1 MASLMLFGGLF
12 LLIILQVPVG
22 AAIGASSLAAVL
34 VNGRLSASY
43 VAQALVTGTDSFPIM
58 AVPLFVLAGELMA
71 EGGVS
76 RRLLNVF
83 NEMFG
88 RITGGLAIVTVVVC
102 MFFAAVS
109 GSGPATVAAV
119 GSMVYPTLIEKGYS
133 KKFSLALI
141 ASAGAIGVIIPPS
154 IPMVMYGVSTG
165 TSITSLF
172 MGGFLPGLL
181 IGHALIF
188 WCYFYCKRNGWKGE
202 QSRFSLKRTLKMAWD
217 AKWALI
223 NPIIILGGIYGGIFT
238 PTEAASVAAIYA
250 LVVGIFVHRELNMKS
265 LLRCLGNS
273 CLTTATIMIILGC
286 ASAFTKV
293 LTIEQIPAIV
303 THAMLTLT
311 SSKFKQVCDA
321 PAHNHTLAYCWVR
334 HGYYAGNF
342 GPCPNSFTCSRVLWC
357 KSGTFR
363 YSYGCKPCNRL
374 YNPASG
380 REHVCGCQS
389 RQREGGH
396 RNKGHCPLYYCDDSL
411 SAADNLYS
419 HHINAPAK
427 PDRLS
432 FMYFPRL
439 HPRSRGSIRILTSKG
454 GRTYDNRCRC
464 ACNPNQR

>member
-22 AAIGASSLAAVL
+22 VAIGASSLAAVL

-181 IGHALIF
+181 IGLALIF

-311 SSKFKQVCDA
+311 SSKSVMLLLITILLLIVGCVMDTTPAILVLAPILLPVVETFGVNPVHFGIVMVVNLAIGFITPPLGVNMFVAARVGNEKVDTVIKGIVPFIIVMTVCLLLITYI
-321 PAHNHTLAYCWVR
+321 PTISMLL
-334 HGYYAGNF
+334 
-342 GPCPNSFTCSRVLWC
+342 PNLI
-357 KSGTFR
+357 
-363 YSYGCKPCNRL
+363 
-374 YNPASG
+374 
-380 REHVCGCQS
+380 
-389 RQREGGH
+389 
-396 RNKGHCPLYYCDDSL
+396 D
-411 SAADNLYS
+411 
-419 HHINAPAK
+419 
-427 PDRLS
+427 
-432 FMYFPRL
+432 
-439 HPRSRGSIRILTSKG
+439 
-454 GRTYDNRCRC
+454 
-464 ACNPNQR
+464 

>member
-1 MASLMLFGGLF
+1 MASVMLFGGLF

-22 AAIGASSLAAVL
+22 VAIGASSLAAVL

-181 IGHALIF
+181 IGLALIF

-311 SSKFKQVCDA
+311 SSKFVMLLLITILLLIVGCVMDTTPAILVLAPILLPVVESFGVNPVHFGIVMVVNLAIGFITPPLGVNMFVAARVGNEKVDTVIKGIVPFIIVMTVCLLLITYI
-321 PAHNHTLAYCWVR
+321 PTISMLL
-334 HGYYAGNF
+334 
-342 GPCPNSFTCSRVLWC
+342 PNLI
-357 KSGTFR
+357 
-363 YSYGCKPCNRL
+363 
-374 YNPASG
+374 
-380 REHVCGCQS
+380 
-389 RQREGGH
+389 
-396 RNKGHCPLYYCDDSL
+396 D
-411 SAADNLYS
+411 
-419 HHINAPAK
+419 
-427 PDRLS
+427 
-432 FMYFPRL
+432 
-439 HPRSRGSIRILTSKG
+439 
-454 GRTYDNRCRC
+454 
-464 ACNPNQR
+464 

>member
-22 AAIGASSLAAVL
+22 VAIGASSLAAVL

-119 GSMVYPTLIEKGYS
+119 GSMVYPTLIEKGYTLIEKGYS

-181 IGHALIF
+181 IGLALIF

-311 SSKFKQVCDA
+311 SSKFVMLLLITILLLIVGCVMDTTPAILVLAPILLPVVESFGVNPVHFGIVMVVNLAIGFITPPLGVNMFVAARVGNEKVDTVIKGIVPFIIVMTVCLLLITYI
-321 PAHNHTLAYCWVR
+321 PTISMLL
-334 HGYYAGNF
+334 
-342 GPCPNSFTCSRVLWC
+342 PNLI
-357 KSGTFR
+357 
-363 YSYGCKPCNRL
+363 
-374 YNPASG
+374 
-380 REHVCGCQS
+380 
-389 RQREGGH
+389 
-396 RNKGHCPLYYCDDSL
+396 D
-411 SAADNLYS
+411 
-419 HHINAPAK
+419 
-427 PDRLS
+427 
-432 FMYFPRL
+432 
-439 HPRSRGSIRILTSKG
+439 
-454 GRTYDNRCRC
+454 
-464 ACNPNQR
+464 

>member
-22 AAIGASSLAAVL
+22 VAIGASSLAAVL

-181 IGHALIF
+181 IGLALIF

-311 SSKFKQVCDA
+311 SSKFVMLLLITILLLIVGCVMDTTPAILVLAPILLPVVETFGVNPVHFGIVMVVNLAIGFITPPLGVNMFVAARVGNEKVDTVIKGIVPFIIVMTVCLLLITYI
-321 PAHNHTLAYCWVR
+321 PTISMLL
-334 HGYYAGNF
+334 
-342 GPCPNSFTCSRVLWC
+342 PNLI
-357 KSGTFR
+357 
-363 YSYGCKPCNRL
+363 
-374 YNPASG
+374 
-380 REHVCGCQS
+380 
-389 RQREGGH
+389 
-396 RNKGHCPLYYCDDSL
+396 D
-411 SAADNLYS
+411 
-419 HHINAPAK
+419 
-427 PDRLS
+427 
-432 FMYFPRL
+432 
-439 HPRSRGSIRILTSKG
+439 
-454 GRTYDNRCRC
+454 
-464 ACNPNQR
+464 

>member
-22 AAIGASSLAAVL
+22 VAIGTSSLAAVL

-181 IGHALIF
+181 IGLALIF

-311 SSKFKQVCDA
+311 SSKFVMLLLITILLLIVGCVMDTTPAILVLAPILLPVVESFGVNPVHFGIVMVVNLAIGFITPPLGVNMFVAARVGNEKVDTVIKGIVPFIIVMTVCLLLITYI
-321 PAHNHTLAYCWVR
+321 PTISMLL
-334 HGYYAGNF
+334 
-342 GPCPNSFTCSRVLWC
+342 PNLI
-357 KSGTFR
+357 
-363 YSYGCKPCNRL
+363 
-374 YNPASG
+374 
-380 REHVCGCQS
+380 
-389 RQREGGH
+389 
-396 RNKGHCPLYYCDDSL
+396 D
-411 SAADNLYS
+411 
-419 HHINAPAK
+419 
-427 PDRLS
+427 
-432 FMYFPRL
+432 
-439 HPRSRGSIRILTSKG
+439 
-454 GRTYDNRCRC
+454 
-464 ACNPNQR
+464 

>member
-22 AAIGASSLAAVL
+22 VAIGASSLAAVL

-109 GSGPATVAAV
+109 GSGPATVATV

-181 IGHALIF
+181 IGLALIF

-311 SSKFKQVCDA
+311 SSKFVMLLLITILLLIVGCVMDTTPAILVLAPILLPVVESFGVNPVHFGIVMVVNLAIGFITPPLGVNMFVAARVGNEKVDTVIKGIVPFIIVMTVCLLLITYI
-321 PAHNHTLAYCWVR
+321 PTISMLL
-334 HGYYAGNF
+334 
-342 GPCPNSFTCSRVLWC
+342 PNLI
-357 KSGTFR
+357 
-363 YSYGCKPCNRL
+363 
-374 YNPASG
+374 
-380 REHVCGCQS
+380 
-389 RQREGGH
+389 
-396 RNKGHCPLYYCDDSL
+396 D
-411 SAADNLYS
+411 
-419 HHINAPAK
+419 
-427 PDRLS
+427 
-432 FMYFPRL
+432 
-439 HPRSRGSIRILTSKG
+439 
-454 GRTYDNRCRC
+454 
-464 ACNPNQR
+464 

>member
-181 IGHALIF
+181 IGLALIF

-311 SSKFKQVCDA
+311 SSKFVMLLLITILLLIVGCVMDTTPAILVLAPILLPVVESFGVNPVHFGIVMVVNLAIGFITPPLGVNMFVAARVGNEKVDTVIKGIVPFIIVMTVCLLLITYI
-321 PAHNHTLAYCWVR
+321 PTISMLL
-334 HGYYAGNF
+334 
-342 GPCPNSFTCSRVLWC
+342 PNLI
-357 KSGTFR
+357 
-363 YSYGCKPCNRL
+363 
-374 YNPASG
+374 
-380 REHVCGCQS
+380 
-389 RQREGGH
+389 
-396 RNKGHCPLYYCDDSL
+396 D
-411 SAADNLYS
+411 
-419 HHINAPAK
+419 
-427 PDRLS
+427 
-432 FMYFPRL
+432 
-439 HPRSRGSIRILTSKG
+439 
-454 GRTYDNRCRC
+454 
-464 ACNPNQR
+464 

>member
-43 VAQALVTGTDSFPIM
+43 VAQALVTGTDSFQIM

-181 IGHALIF
+181 IGLALIF

-311 SSKFKQVCDA
+311 SSKFVMLLLITILLLIVGCVMDTTPAILVLAPILLPVVESFGVNPVHFGIVMVVNLAIGFITPPLGVNMFVAARVGNEKVDTVIKGIVPFIIVMTVCLLLITYI
-321 PAHNHTLAYCWVR
+321 PTISMLL
-334 HGYYAGNF
+334 
-342 GPCPNSFTCSRVLWC
+342 PNLI
-357 KSGTFR
+357 
-363 YSYGCKPCNRL
+363 
-374 YNPASG
+374 
-380 REHVCGCQS
+380 
-389 RQREGGH
+389 
-396 RNKGHCPLYYCDDSL
+396 D
-411 SAADNLYS
+411 
-419 HHINAPAK
+419 
-427 PDRLS
+427 
-432 FMYFPRL
+432 
-439 HPRSRGSIRILTSKG
+439 
-454 GRTYDNRCRC
+454 
-464 ACNPNQR
+464 